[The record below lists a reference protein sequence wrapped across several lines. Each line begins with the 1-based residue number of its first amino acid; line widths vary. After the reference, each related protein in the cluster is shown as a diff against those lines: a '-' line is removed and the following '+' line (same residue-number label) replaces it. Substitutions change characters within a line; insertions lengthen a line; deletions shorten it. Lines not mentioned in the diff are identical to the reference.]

1 MTTKTLT
8 KGAMA
13 LVLAGIT
20 ALPLVAQ
27 AQAQTA
33 EGPWMVRVR
42 AVHLNSENK
51 DSTGLDLSINNRVI
65 PEFDISYFF
74 TPNIATELVLTY
86 PQKQDLRAGGDHIGS
101 LKHTPP
107 TLLLQYHFTDFGS
120 FKPYV
125 GAGVNWT
132 RISDVHFSPAV
143 KAALNPSLER
153 SSFGAAGQIGFDY
166 KIAQNVYFNF
176 DVKKVEIRT
185 DVKSSGNKVGELK
198 IDPWLIGVGIGY
210 RF

>member
-1 MTTKTLT
+1 MTTKNL
-8 KGAMA
+8 KKVAMAMA
-13 LVLAGIT
+13 LAGS
-20 ALPLVAQ
+20 AAVPFAAQ
-27 AQAQTA
+27 AQAQ

-42 AVHLNSENK
+42 ALHLDSANK
-51 DSTGLDLSINNRVI
+51 DSTGLDLSINNRWI

-74 TPNIATELVLTY
+74 TPNIAAELVLTY
-86 PQKQDLRAGGDHIGS
+86 PQKQDIRAGGDHIGS

-107 TLLLQYHFTDFGS
+107 TLLMQYHFTQFGN

-143 KAALNPSLER
+143 KSALHPSLER
-153 SSFGAAGQIGFDY
+153 SSFGVAGQIGFDY
-166 KIAQNVYFNF
+166 KIAQNVYFNV

-185 DVKSSGNKVGELK
+185 DVKSSGSKVGEFK